1 MTETTVIELAR
12 QSMLVSAQLAGPV
25 LAVALVAGILVSV
38 FQAVTQVQEMT
49 LTFIPKIVA
58 AVLALLLFGPW
69 MLQSLVDFTA
79 RLFNDLPYL
88 AR

>member
-1 MTETTVIELAR
+1 
-12 QSMLVSAQLAGPV
+12 MLVSAQLAGPV

-49 LTFIPKIVA
+49 MTFIPKIVA
-58 AVLALLLFGPW
+58 AALALLLFGPW